1 MIGSLG
7 FGSATGLATGFDSAA
22 GDFLGADDSVDVGL
36 GAVMDG
42 NGGDATAD
50 DELPIN
56 GKKTFQIK
64 SIIFQEL
71 YA

>member
-7 FGSATGLATGFDSAA
+7 FGSATGLATFDSAA
-22 GDFLGADDSVDVGL
+22 GDFLGADDSVAVGL

-50 DELPIN
+50 DELPIY
-56 GKKTFQIK
+56 GKRTFQIK
-64 SIIFQEL
+64 LEYFKN
-71 YA
+71 